1 MSLCPIKVA
10 TAIAKAAASS
20 GTLATL
26 IQQIMAAA
34 IARGVAALPT
44 ILAEVFAI
52 LETSFPSEAAL
63 IAELQ
68 TYLAGLLTPPAPTPA
83 PVTP

>member
-1 MSLCPIKVA
+1 MNLCPLKVA
-10 TAIAKAAASS
+10 TTIAKAAAAS

-26 IQQIMAAA
+26 LQQIMAAA

-52 LETSFPSEAAL
+52 LETSFPNEAAL

-68 TYLAGLLTPPAPTPA
+68 TYLDGLLTPPAPTPA